1 MKNRIKIT
9 KEQKEML
16 ENFLLNEGKHLDEG
30 LMDTIKYGLSKLGRY
45 KVGGKIFGRGKIDQE
60 AGAKI
65 QQIIDKASNTLI
77 KNLNDK
83 IKEENP
89 QFPNNKDPQQFLS
102 TVMSIAAVYDSI
114 IDATTKNPNEEGYLS
129 VDAANGVINDLR
141 EYVKKF
147 LDIDLTAVYSVV
159 NESEQDLMNEEYD
172 ITDEQMAQIDEEFGL
187 SEQEPSDAGK
197 VYDDKAVRQ
206 SLAAKRGGGD
216 DFASTRMDTLKS
228 NRLPLTLAGVG
239 SSLGAFSWL
248 VNTEWF
254 KSLFLEITK
263 NPSIEYVRQI
273 VKEKSSIFASIKP
286 GEGMTQIMNRAMGLN
301 LSPNSS
307 PQDFVNAVKQLGG
320 GNLQAGI
327 DALSAKGGIFMDPDN
342 AKKVLEEIAKNPNSY
357 GKNLGEMFQGSWAG
371 TGKSVG
377 DLLVTQTGGG
387 LQGLVVNAIVKM
399 VPTIVMK
406 TGLKVGAGYL
416 VAKGLG
422 ALLGPIGV
430 GLIATGALVKLMR
443 MKGQKSSRAATLNA
457 LYQSIRN
464 IEGGDGVI
472 KPDEPPISVAQAQ
485 DPKKISQDSGSTDGL
500 FNDLKSLFQFIVNNR
515 GTMGTGAKSPSKSQS
530 SSARDSLGGRTYQG
544 GQIMKGG
551 NRAQA
556 GGQTQSGRERFF
568 ANQNYVREG
577 EEMLYEGKFFKDKR
591 VITYLSKNLKVDQ
604 LQKFEELLKRIEYVR
619 NTLRKSLAKTNDN
632 VIKGFLNQLDSN
644 PIMMTNFEALT
655 NANPDNEQDMRQLL
669 TFIKETLNT
678 VYSTDYKT
686 VSNAFSGKIKN
697 LDPNNQYTKDNSM
710 VGKMKGLGGGNI
722 NKIAEVEA
730 GYGASMPNKSFSK
743 DAQSRTAFKK
753 NLANFLKTL
762 IGLFQYLYKLKTQ
775 GGNNQKQ
782 QQQQQPQQ
790 QAGGNNN
797 QQANRPQIFE
807 RKVIPKE
814 VLIENE
820 IEKIKKLIKY

>member
-30 LMDTIKYGLSKLGRY
+30 LMDSIKYGLSKLGRY
-45 KVGGKIFGRGKIDQE
+45 KVDGKFFGRSKIDQE
-60 AGAKI
+60 AGARI
-65 QQIIDKASNTLI
+65 QQIIDKASNELI
-77 KNLNDK
+77 KNLHNE
-83 IKEENP
+83 IKEKNP
-89 QFPNNKDPQQFLS
+89 QFPNNKDPQQFLT

-114 IDATTKNPNEEGYLS
+114 VAATKKNPNEDGYLS
-129 VDAANGVINDLR
+129 IDAANGIINDLR

-147 LDIDLTAVYSVV
+147 LDVDLTAVYSVV

-187 SEQEPSDAGK
+187 SEQTPALSNKD
-197 VYDDKAVRQ
+197 VRQ
-206 SLAAKRGGGD
+206 NLNSKRSGGD
-216 DFASTRMDTLKS
+216 DFASSRMDTLKS
-228 NRLPLTLAGVG
+228 NRLPLVLAGVG
-239 SSLGAFSWL
+239 TSLGALGWM
-248 VNTEWF
+248 VQTDWF
-254 KSLFLEITK
+254 KTWLESLLGGDKIVTSTKYITD
-263 NPSIEYVRQI
+263 SI
-273 VKEKSSIFASIKP
+273 SG
-286 GEGMTQIMNRAMGLN
+286 GEADSKG
-301 LSPNSS
+301 
-307 PQDFVNAVKQLGG
+307 FVNWASKIMGKNITNASGVQEFINKYGAENVSHMFDGNGAGDSMEQVNKLQQLIKSNPNASVGEMFNKADQTFG
-320 GNLQAGI
+320 DMKAGRNLFGI
-327 DALSAKGGIFMDPDN
+327 SKSASFF
-342 AKKVLEEIAKNPNSY
+342 ATTVKKVLVSTLVK
-357 GKNLGEMFQGSWAG
+357 G
-371 TGKSVG
+371 TGTVLATTLAGFGPVLAGVG
-377 DLLVTQTGGG
+377 
-387 LQGLVVNAIVKM
+387 I
-399 VPTIVMK
+399 
-406 TGLKVGAGYL
+406 
-416 VAKGLG
+416 
-422 ALLGPIGV
+422 

-443 MKGQKSSRAATLNA
+443 IKGQKSSRAATLNA

-464 IEGGDGVI
+464 LEGGQGLITPDIDPEKTKQGGV
-472 KPDEPPISVAQAQ
+472 
-485 DPKKISQDSGSTDGL
+485 STDGL

-530 SSARDSLGGRTYQG
+530 DSARGSLGGRTYQG
-544 GQIMKGG
+544 GQIMRGG

-591 VITYLSKNLKVDQ
+591 VVTYLSKNLKVDQ

-619 NTLRKSLAKTNDN
+619 NTLRKGLAKTNDN
-632 VIKGFLNQLDSN
+632 VIKGFLNQLNSN
-644 PIMMTNFEALT
+644 PIMITDFEALT
-655 NANPDNEQDMRQLL
+655 KVNPDNEQDMRQIV

-722 NKIAEVEA
+722 NKIVEIDA

-753 NLANFLKTL
+753 HLANFLKTL

-775 GGNNQKQ
+775 GGNN
-782 QQQQQPQQ
+782 QQQPQQ